1 VVAGVSRRDSVLST
15 DNGSWGR
22 DWMRW
27 RDGVLL
33 GALYRAGRLAEAA
46 EERNWW
52 RPVEFNGAAVSSHE
66 STPRARGNGGA
77 APLQKGKSRWRS
89 SGQGGDA

>member
-1 VVAGVSRRDSVLST
+1 VAAGVSRRDSVLST

-33 GALYRAGRLAEAA
+33 GALYRAGAA
-46 EERNWW
+46 SRGDGGEEL
-52 RPVEFNGAAVSSHE
+52 VAA
-66 STPRARGNGGA
+66 GGV
-77 APLQKGKSRWRS
+77 
-89 SGQGGDA
+89 